1 MAHSVPLSR
10 AASFGPAC
18 VSSLASF
25 APVTTSNASTSS
37 HEFVSHHSAVDES
50 EFAITVG
57 FSRDPADE
65 VSLDGLLLQRGR
77 GTQKGVPG
85 IQGVYVEIPIQ
96 RHVVYGGITE
106 ASLRRNSFILRF
118 DEPTAHTM
126 GCLYQILVRFDLPD
140 DEFAVIRDGLR
151 FVFTGCS
158 CYREEHENA
167 G

>member
-1 MAHSVPLSR
+1 
-10 AASFGPAC
+10 
-18 VSSLASF
+18 
-25 APVTTSNASTSS
+25 VTTSNANASS

-65 VSLDGLLLQRGR
+65 DSLDGLLLQRGR
-77 GTQKGVPG
+77 GTQKGIPG

-106 ASLRRNSFILRF
+106 ALLRRDSFVLQF
-118 DEPTAHTM
+118 DEPTAHKM
-126 GCLYQILVRFDLPD
+126 GCLRQILVHFDLPTA
-140 DEFAVIRDGLR
+140 EFTTIRDGLR

-158 CYREEHENA
+158 CYREDHEKA